1 DDGADRGLGLTLAG
15 QPGAEF
21 KNVLLGRRPESL
33 LVVPGA
39 QQGIATRFAREVDLG
54 VLPAALQTD
63 EVKLSHHALPLSSPS
78 HVVRRITGLEHHH
91 PLAWGERSLGGKVLH
106 GAERSGAFR
115 S

>member
-1 DDGADRGLGLTLAG
+1 LERPGGIAGAVLGPIAVENAHQALDPQMPCESLAGQDDGPDRGLGLTLAG

-63 EVKLSHHALPLSSPS
+63 EVKLSHHALPLSS
-78 HVVRRITGLEHHH
+78 
-91 PLAWGERSLGGKVLH
+91 
-106 GAERSGAFR
+106 
-115 S
+115 